1 MKLKAFSLVELMVVL
16 TIIGILAAA
25 ALTVIKPQKFF
36 ADSRDGRRQS
46 DLKVVQTALEQFYA
60 QNYHYPEET
69 DASENIVFG
78 QGWSVSGSTY
88 LRLVPNDPQSPS
100 KNYCYERIDSVNYL
114 LCANLEETSST
125 NVTCKGVSHN
135 YCLSNP
141 F

>member
-1 MKLKAFSLVELMVVL
+1 MKLKAFSLVELLVVL
-16 TIIGILAAA
+16 TIIGILAAG

-69 DASENIVFG
+69 DVSENIIFG
-78 QGWSVSGSTY
+78 QAWTVSGNTY
-88 LRLVPNDPQSPS
+88 LRLVPNDPQSPT
-100 KNYCYERIDSVNYL
+100 KNYCYERTDSVNYL
-114 LCANLEETSST
+114 LCANLEESAGTGG
-125 NVTCKGVSHN
+125 TCKGVSQN

-141 F
+141 